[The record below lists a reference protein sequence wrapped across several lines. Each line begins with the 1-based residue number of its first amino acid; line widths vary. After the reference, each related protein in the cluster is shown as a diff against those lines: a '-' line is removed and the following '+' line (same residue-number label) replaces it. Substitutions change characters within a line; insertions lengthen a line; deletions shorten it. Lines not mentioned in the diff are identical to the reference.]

1 MNAIIIAPDPRPYP
15 RTTDLETFLDRAL
28 ARTKGVYQY
37 WDMKRGHRR
46 MPARRDIDPV
56 EMKPWLA
63 AIQLI
68 DVFHNPRRLIYRLVG
83 QVDVDF
89 RGYNPTGRSVEECAV
104 GNSLQESLRNY
115 DILITERTFV
125 YDFADYVSHSG
136 FLRGQ
141 ECILLPLSDDGE
153 TVNMVMT
160 YAEVIPVS
168 R

>member
-1 MNAIIIAPDPRPYP
+1 MNAMNIVPDPGPYP
-15 RTTDLETFLDRAL
+15 RTTHLETFLARAL
-28 ARTKGVYQY
+28 LRTRGIYEY
-37 WDMKRGHRR
+37 WDMKRGAGR

-56 EMKPWLA
+56 EMRPWLA

-89 RGYNPTGRSVEECAV
+89 RGYNPTGKSVEQCAI
-104 GNSLQESLRNY
+104 GNTLQESLRNY
-115 DILITERTFV
+115 DIVITERTFV
-125 YDFADYVSHSG
+125 YDFADYLSPSG

-160 YAEVIPVS
+160 YAEVISVT